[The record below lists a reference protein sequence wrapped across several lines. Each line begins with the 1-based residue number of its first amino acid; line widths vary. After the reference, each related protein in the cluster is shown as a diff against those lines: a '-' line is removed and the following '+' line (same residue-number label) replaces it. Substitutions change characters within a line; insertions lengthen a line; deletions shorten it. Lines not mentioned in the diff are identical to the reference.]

1 MMFEHLDD
9 PSPLAPSPRTFR
21 AVLSRAARLRRQR
34 IVSGFALMGAV
45 TLTVGLVIGLAAPRS
60 HPTGRTSAAFDTQ
73 VGALAVG
80 TPVPLANLADVV
92 FISDTRG
99 FGLAFHGASTV
110 LAGTDDAGDTW
121 KVVNDSLPAD
131 LPAQLEFADAT
142 HGYLWGGT
150 PSAQGD
156 VPLYVTADG
165 GRSWTEAPVGPVV
178 SDVSAIGADVWAVVG
193 TRPIS
198 SLSEAAAYPAT
209 VAVSMNDGVTWTT
222 TASNPPV
229 LEEPGISV
237 ADQDLELARITPSR
251 AYALS
256 FAPAPTSGGAT
267 LGRLGYTA
275 DGGQTWVGR
284 PDPCPRYFDVGQE
297 IAASGTDDLWMVCA
311 SEPSGGSQAKAL
323 YRSSDGGQHWA
334 LAAAANAP
342 VLSGNV
348 SLPAGGDLPVGGY
361 VSPDSLG
368 HENLAVLTPDAA
380 WLFPD
385 RSGVF
390 QTTNGGHSW
399 STVSGLARAGLVGGG
414 SGNIV
419 FVDADHGWVCEVGAG
434 LWRTVD
440 GVHWRHLGP

>member
-1 MMFEHLDD
+1 
-9 PSPLAPSPRTFR
+9 
-21 AVLSRAARLRRQR
+21 
-34 IVSGFALMGAV
+34 
-45 TLTVGLVIGLAAPRS
+45 
-60 HPTGRTSAAFDTQ
+60 
-73 VGALAVG
+73 
-80 TPVPLANLADVV
+80 
-92 FISDTRG
+92 
-99 FGLAFHGASTV
+99 
-110 LAGTDDAGDTW
+110 
-121 KVVNDSLPAD
+121 
-131 LPAQLEFADAT
+131 
-142 HGYLWGGT
+142 
-150 PSAQGD
+150 
-156 VPLYVTADG
+156 
-165 GRSWTEAPVGPVV
+165 VV

-198 SLSEAAAYPAT
+198 SLSAADAYPAT
-209 VAVSMNDGVTWTT
+209 VEVSMNDGVTWTT
-222 TASNPPV
+222 TGSDPPV

-275 DGGQTWVGR
+275 DGGQTWVER

-323 YRSSDGGQHWA
+323 YRSSDGGQHWT

-348 SLPAGGDLPVGGY
+348 SLPAGGRLPVGGY

-368 HENLAVLTPDAA
+368 HENLAVLTPQAA

-390 QTTNGGHSW
+390 QTTNGATLVVRRVRPGPQPGSSVGERQHRLRRRRSRLGVRGW
-399 STVSGLARAGLVGGG
+399 APVCGGRTTACTGSTSDVEATMGRSLTGTVSTRYR
-414 SGNIV
+414 
-419 FVDADHGWVCEVGAG
+419 DAHATSP
-434 LWRTVD
+434 R
-440 GVHWRHLGP
+440 R